1 MQSCQ
6 KTLGHIIHSVRGSL
20 LSLGAVSIAQLADER
35 VIEMVVLPLQ
45 TLYLHLVKL
54 ISSEDFKIVESAA
67 EISLVLGQKLCVV
80 GEISVMRHIGLSVRS

>member
-6 KTLGHIIHSVRGSL
+6 KTLGHIIHSVRGGL

-54 ISSEDFKIVESAA
+54 ISSEDFKIVESTP
-67 EISLVLGQKLCVV
+67 EIGLVLGQKLCVV
-80 GEISVMRHIGLSVRS
+80 GEISVM